1 MRKLHLFLA
10 VAFVAV
16 LASITSAATNSTQT
30 VRLQGIGPVLVTAQG
45 ATGETVAVT
54 GIDTSESPSKK
65 CIVQRLNVAGND
77 VYLLLRFEHKNG
89 ALWIDVVGDSSV
101 SSLSATVTSLSL
113 SSVTI
118 GHPSPARDLIDT
130 SAIVAAGGS

>member
-1 MRKLHLFLA
+1 MRRLHLFLA

-54 GIDTSESPSKK
+54 GIDTSETPSKK
-65 CIVQRLNVAGND
+65 CIVQQLNVAGNN
-77 VYLLLRFEHKNG
+77 VYILVRLEHKNG
-89 ALWIDVVGDSSV
+89 ALWIDLVGDSSV
-101 SSLSATVTSLSL
+101 ANLSATVTSLSL
-113 SSVTI
+113 STVTI
-118 GHPSPARDLIDT
+118 GHPSPARDAIDNT
-130 SAIVAAGGS
+130 AITAAGG